1 MPLYNTEL
9 DSIPG
14 ILLQHTS
21 DIRKRQPLPRT
32 ISQYLGLRKTMIYS
46 ALVKNEYN
54 FRHQGTSVEKYVK
67 KYFENGS
74 TVELGPSC
82 GHGSEVLGDRI

>member
-54 FRHQGTSVEKYVK
+54 FRHQGTSVKSMLK
-67 KYFENGS
+67 S
-74 TVELGPSC
+74 TLKMAALLSWVPAVGTGLKC
-82 GHGSEVLGDRI
+82 